1 MKVITEMDLREL
13 YRKEP
18 FETYTLVHPA
28 KLTPAAY
35 QFLTERRIRII
46 EEKQMGQGTNKEGAG
61 RAEGKNKLSP
71 ALMKEPEKGYLLMDS
86 GRVVEIKPESHTHL
100 KGRKLVPKNHKRIK
114 FRGKLDILEANFINV
129 IIEAQMSGLKELI
142 EDLTQIFDFTKTIMR
157 AEVMD
162 ETLQFIDF
170 KGWSDEDIREYSH
183 YPDKYFGVKHFI
195 PDPRYGK
202 MFASINILRTLVR
215 ELEVTAVDAFYDE
228 DSKTVEREDIVLAL
242 NRLSSL
248 IYIIMCQY
256 IGGTYK
262 LGQ

>member
-1 MKVITEMDLREL
+1 MKVITEMDLRDL

-18 FETYTLVHPA
+18 FEVYTLVHPA
-28 KLTPAAY
+28 RLTPAAF

-46 EEKQMGQGTNKEGAG
+46 EEKQGVSGTNREGG
-61 RAEGKNKLSP
+61 IQAETKNKLSP
-71 ALMKEPEKGYLLMDS
+71 VMMKEPEKGYLLMDS
-86 GRVVEIKPESHTHL
+86 GKVVEEKPESHTHL

-129 IIEAQMSGLKELI
+129 IVDSQMSGLKELT
-142 EDLTQIFDFTKTIMR
+142 ENLTKIFEFTKKIMR
-157 AEVMD
+157 AEVLD
-162 ETLQFIDF
+162 EPLEFIDF
-170 KGWSDEDIREYSH
+170 KGWSDADIREYSH
-183 YPDKYFGVKHFI
+183 YPDKYFGVSHFT
-195 PDPRYGK
+195 PDPKFGK
-202 MFASINILRTLVR
+202 LMANINILRSMVR
-215 ELEVTAVDAFYDE
+215 ELEVTAIDAFYNE
-228 DSKTVEREDIVLAL
+228 DSKTVEREDIILAL